1 MAAKKSEN
9 IRLRRIANFSSIA
22 IILFLSAA
30 YIIETY
36 ISEVKVNYSIAGL
49 TMIVTLL
56 IVTAIIR
63 NSINHYKMALNIPFV
78 LLLFYTVLMFL
89 CNWHNSH
96 YLLICIFLCA
106 ISCIYSH
113 FYRTLVF
120 IIIENIFVA
129 ILLIRGAPI
138 SGNMP
143 LFAIL
148 MNWVISLF
156 CSIIM
161 LLLTRSA
168 TIVLNKALEH
178 QNSFMDLL
186 ASTENYVAMVDERN
200 QVVYASKTL
209 SELGGTS
216 EPILAQDRPLIDL
229 FPGRSLK
236 VHAGKL
242 LKEKDDYAEDWEFSL
257 NGQKRYFKA
266 ASHSLPGGGGTLIS
280 LYDMTHLAERDEI
293 AVMKDSMK
301 IGLFFMDKNYVI
313 QDHYSRYLEEMLS
326 DTKLFGKLF
335 TDVIYDSVS
344 QNELEAIKDYFGM
357 VLERTYDQDMLDE
370 INPLNE
376 LHYVNKETGDRK
388 VFQFAFATV
397 ERGRGEVFLLVTVYD
412 ITTRVELQQRLA
424 EEEARRQEEM
434 QSVFELIQVK
444 PDVFNDFMSDME
456 HEFDAI
462 DKILK
467 NEALSAHDALVKVYQ
482 SIHAIKS
489 NAVILGLNVF
499 GNKVHNLESKIKKL
513 REMRGEVPFAEM
525 LNLTVEIEKISKEK
539 EGFRD
544 IIGKLQS
551 YADEK
556 GSETKSESGNERQKV
571 LIEALTKTAA
581 KVAEDLG
588 KKIKFVASDIDAEA
602 VEKGPRREM
611 KEILMQLIRNSAVH
625 GIEKPEE
632 RKAKGKNETG
642 IVKLSIKM
650 APDGKSVQMKLSDD
664 GRGLD
669 YKKIGEKAFNRK
681 LIKKEEM
688 NNKDI
693 LMKAIFSAGFSTAET
708 EGIHGGRGIGL
719 NLVRDRLK
727 EIHGSIKLKSE
738 DDKGTLFLMVIPV

>member
-1 MAAKKSEN
+1 
-9 IRLRRIANFSSIA
+9 
-22 IILFLSAA
+22 
-30 YIIETY
+30 
-36 ISEVKVNYSIAGL
+36 
-49 TMIVTLL
+49 
-56 IVTAIIR
+56 
-63 NSINHYKMALNIPFV
+63 
-78 LLLFYTVLMFL
+78 
-89 CNWHNSH
+89 
-96 YLLICIFLCA
+96 
-106 ISCIYSH
+106 
-113 FYRTLVF
+113 
-120 IIIENIFVA
+120 
-129 ILLIRGAPI
+129 
-138 SGNMP
+138 
-143 LFAIL
+143 
-148 MNWVISLF
+148 
-156 CSIIM
+156 
-161 LLLTRSA
+161 
-168 TIVLNKALEH
+168 
-178 QNSFMDLL
+178 
-186 ASTENYVAMVDERN
+186 
-200 QVVYASKTL
+200 
-209 SELGGTS
+209 
-216 EPILAQDRPLIDL
+216 
-229 FPGRSLK
+229 
-236 VHAGKL
+236 
-242 LKEKDDYAEDWEFSL
+242 
-257 NGQKRYFKA
+257 
-266 ASHSLPGGGGTLIS
+266 
-280 LYDMTHLAERDEI
+280 
-293 AVMKDSMK
+293 
-301 IGLFFMDKNYVI
+301 
-313 QDHYSRYLEEMLS
+313 
-326 DTKLFGKLF
+326 
-335 TDVIYDSVS
+335 
-344 QNELEAIKDYFGM
+344 
-357 VLERTYDQDMLDE
+357 
-370 INPLNE
+370 
-376 LHYVNKETGDRK
+376 
-388 VFQFAFATV
+388 
-397 ERGRGEVFLLVTVYD
+397 
-412 ITTRVELQQRLA
+412 
-424 EEEARRQEEM
+424 M

-719 NLVRDRLK
+719 NLVSDRLK